1 MHELGICD
9 ALLKMVGDVAR
20 EEQLDGVKKVTVEV
34 GTLSG
39 VVPAFLTDCW
49 EAVTDG
55 TAFDGVELAVVSVP
69 GEARCLDCGT
79 VFTADLER
87 LVCPGCGGTKLTPIS
102 GRGLTLAEIEEGH
115 L

>member
-20 EEQLDGVKKVTVEV
+20 DEQLVGVKRVTVEV

-39 VVPAFLTDCW
+39 VIPAFLTDCW
-49 EAVTDG
+49 TAVTDG

-69 GEARCLDCGT
+69 GEARCLDCGA
-79 VFTADLER
+79 VFTAELEG
-87 LVCPGCGGTKLTPIS
+87 LVCPACGGAKLTPVS
-102 GRGLTLAEIEEGH
+102 GRELTLAEIEEG
-115 L
+115 